1 MRECYQQC
9 AGPLSFIIKMKQIN
23 YKETM
28 EECLKEVRAIK
39 EQLKLVLQG
48 INEFEKTHKS
58 KDMKSESYK
67 KGKEALSKLRSRN

>member
-1 MRECYQQC
+1 
-9 AGPLSFIIKMKQIN
+9 
-23 YKETM
+23 M